1 MPRRLSQ
8 QSKESDIPKE
18 HYEHDSDPEPPAAPP
33 VIILANAGSR
43 KGKASRNQAQGPEP
57 RPLTS
62 PSEHK
67 SPVISRRYSL
77 RKYGNKLPRD
87 SPKPDPGPV
96 PDPAPPIIILSRKR
110 LASSSPTRSS
120 ATPPPTF
127 SPQHH
132 STMGS
137 KSSKISENHNR
148 GKLQPSQRKADKEEM
163 KEPSNYYA
171 HRSKSMRRK
180 AGRDTAGAATGQA
193 SSGGLA

>member
-1 MPRRLSQ
+1 MILIPNLQLHHRSSSWRMPVPGKEKLPGTRHRDQSPDHLRHPRTPDLCVSKPLS
-8 QSKESDIPKE
+8 SAKL
-18 HYEHDSDPEPPAAPP
+18 DS
-33 VIILANAGSR
+33 
-43 KGKASRNQAQGPEP
+43 
-57 RPLTS
+57 
-62 PSEHK
+62 SEHK